1 MTRDRAEGR
10 HADLH
15 AESAAANEDFMAAKT
30 LGVTT
35 GEERGWDPFEVWRTR
50 VKTADA
56 KPARAGNER
65 AHDAQR

>member
-10 HADLH
+10 HADRH
-15 AESAAANEDFMAAKT
+15 VESAAANEDFTAVPT
-30 LGVTT
+30 LRETS

-50 VKTADA
+50 VKTADVT
-56 KPARAGNER
+56 PGNDR

>member
-15 AESAAANEDFMAAKT
+15 AGSAAANEDFMGATT
-30 LGVTT
+30 LRETT

-50 VKTADA
+50 VKTAEVT
-56 KPARAGNER
+56 PGNDR

>member
-15 AESAAANEDFMAAKT
+15 AGSAAANEDFVGATT
-30 LGVTT
+30 LLETAGD
-35 GEERGWDPFEVWRTR
+35 ERGWDPFEVWRTR
-50 VKTADA
+50 VKTAGA

-65 AHDAQR
+65 THDAPR